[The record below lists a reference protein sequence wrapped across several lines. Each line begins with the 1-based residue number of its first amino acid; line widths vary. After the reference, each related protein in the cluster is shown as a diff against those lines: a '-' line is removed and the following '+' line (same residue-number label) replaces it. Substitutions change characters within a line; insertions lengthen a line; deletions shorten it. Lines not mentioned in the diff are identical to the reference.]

1 MTTERVEHG
10 PEVGEERI
18 VEPRNAKD
26 MAELLDRKD
35 AGILKRLEAAQK
47 RVHFGQERARA
58 KRGTHA
64 VVAPHEELVAE
75 GLSQGCELTAR
86 LRERKLQPRRG
97 FAQGFGLVDG
107 SKELE
112 FIGIDDHGSDLRSC
126 GLVSAGKG
134 AAKSSSTSRLRP
146 VFSRVRRRE
155 GRPPFVGLE
164 EKDAYVRSP
173 LASGRIRETHLVE
186 VFCSRTGSRRV
197 ERHESGARTCV
208 VRRGTAS
215 EASDDR
221 RTQTGRMRRTN
232 IWNENPPMRPAADLG
247 RPKSRHRRHVRTNLT
262 KT

>member
-1 MTTERVEHG
+1 MWVGFGRKGG
-10 PEVGEERI
+10 P
-18 VEPRNAKD
+18 
-26 MAELLDRKD
+26 RKPVSPPGVVFEY
-35 AGILKRLEAAQK
+35 ARREA
-47 RVHFGQERARA
+47 FRAR
-58 KRGTHA
+58 
-64 VVAPHEELVAE
+64 
-75 GLSQGCELTAR
+75 
-86 LRERKLQPRRG
+86 RR
-97 FAQGFGLVDG
+97 
-107 SKELE
+107 
-112 FIGIDDHGSDLRSC
+112 
-126 GLVSAGKG
+126 
-134 AAKSSSTSRLRP
+134 SSTSRLRP

-232 IWNENPPMRPAADLG
+232 IWNETRPCPSNITQHNSSYVEYWKKVNKDGFPSFNFTAFRTSGLQARSAPSSVSSSARTQDARASPAPRRVRRRYRRQ
-247 RPKSRHRRHVRTNLT
+247 RPS
-262 KT
+262 